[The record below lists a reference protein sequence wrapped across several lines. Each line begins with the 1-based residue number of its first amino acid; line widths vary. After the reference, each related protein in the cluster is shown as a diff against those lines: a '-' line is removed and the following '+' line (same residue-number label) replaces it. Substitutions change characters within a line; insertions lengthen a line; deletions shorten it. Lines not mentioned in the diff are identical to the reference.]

1 MLHPLYDSLPDT
13 VSVQG
18 KPYPVVTDYREWLSF
33 LEMLADETYTANER
47 MLCAMA
53 WYRVRPPCDVAEA
66 YQGLLRYASCSDM
79 PHTGRE
85 TGGSANEQL
94 LSYTYDGAYIV
105 SDFLRFYRID
115 LTAED
120 LHWYKFRML
129 LETLP
134 DESAVKQRV
143 AYRSI
148 KLAEIKDKDQRKRIR
163 KIKDSL
169 WIPTNRKMDAGQ
181 VGAIFG

>member
-1 MLHPLYDSLPDT
+1 
-13 VSVQG
+13 
-18 KPYPVVTDYREWLSF
+18 
-33 LEMLADETYTANER
+33 
-47 MLCAMA
+47 
-53 WYRVRPPCDVAEA
+53 
-66 YQGLLRYASCSDM
+66 M

-85 TGGSANEQL
+85 TGRSANEQL

-115 LTAED
+115 LTTEN

-169 WIPTNRKMDAGQ
+169 RIPTNRKMDAGQ